1 MKMRTALSFVPVAN
15 DVLLKA
21 FKANPEMIQS
31 YDVPFQKEMHKMYV
45 QHLQN
50 KERLDK
56 LTTQASDALEAALE
70 DVFVGRG
77 VAEGDSYAHNDF
89 YDTVA
94 EAMFQA
100 TIAAFFGEKFATREN
115 YTHFRTFD
123 DGFPLLLAGLPLS
136 KPKKALDALY
146 RQLSKRGY
154 HEGSGDVKGAGDFIA
169 ARAEL
174 FNKLEDTQD
183 VTPVLQASFQSSII
197 WVCVVCVVRLVYVVY
212 VVCVVVR
219 ARACVVYERC
229 ESST

>member
-1 MKMRTALSFVPVAN
+1 M
-15 DVLLKA
+15 
-21 FKANPEMIQS
+21 
-31 YDVPFQKEMHKMYV
+31 
-45 QHLQN
+45 
-50 KERLDK
+50 
-56 LTTQASDALEAALE
+56 
-70 DVFVGRG
+70 
-77 VAEGDSYAHNDF
+77 
-89 YDTVA
+89 A

-197 WVCVVCVVRLVYVVY
+197 WVCVGCVVCLVYVVY
-212 VVCVVVR
+212 VVCVIVR
-219 ARACVVYERC
+219 ARACVVYERW